1 MFMQQSTSGRSYPVF
16 HTALK
21 SSVKTS
27 TDTAIPSTAQST
39 PTSNEVEEQEEIHNS
54 GEKELDTIQFERR
67 CILFHQE
74 KGLIENNWNLVGANI
89 VLKVV
94 FDAEMLCYRIIAQD
108 DNQQNLCN
116 TIITIETELKVFDPF
131 MLLLYQFF
139 LIFFR
144 VF

>member
-1 MFMQQSTSGRSYPVF
+1 
-16 HTALK
+16 LK
-21 SSVKTS
+21 GAKTS
-27 TDTAIPSTAQST
+27 TAITTSSTAQSIS
-39 PTSNEVEEQEEIHNS
+39 PASNEVEKQEKIQKS

-74 KGLIENNWNLVGANI
+74 KGLIENNWNLVGTNI

-116 TIITIETELKVFDPF
+116 TIITIETELKVFDPLL
-131 MLLLYQFF
+131 LLLYQSF
-139 LIFFR
+139 
-144 VF
+144 